1 MVARIY
7 ADGGDRSVPALVLK
21 GIVKSFPGVRALRG
35 VSFDVFPGEV
45 HALLG
50 ENGAGKSTLIKILSG
65 VHSPDEGEVRVGGN
79 IVHFIEPGQAQ
90 HAGIAT
96 IYQEFSLYP
105 ELSVAENIFS
115 GHIPRTFGGFA
126 LDWGRAEREAAK
138 LLDSLD
144 ASDIDVRMRTGM
156 LSVGNR
162 QRVEIAKALSLKAR
176 VLILDEPTAVL
187 TQHDVE
193 RLFAIVRN
201 LRSNGVAIIYIS
213 HRLDEIFALADR
225 VTVLRDGQWVAT
237 QKASEITEAELIR
250 QMVGR
255 ALEEEPIIHD
265 APPRLDG
272 KAGKPPILRV
282 SNLRRAPLLRDASL
296 TLHA

>member
-1 MVARIY
+1 MVARIH

-65 VHSPDEGEVRVGGN
+65 VHSPDEGEVRVGGKV
-79 IVHFIEPGQAQ
+79 VHFSEPGQAQ
-90 HAGIAT
+90 QAGIAT

-105 ELSVAENIFS
+105 ELTVAENIFS
-115 GHIPRTFGGFA
+115 GHIPRTLGGFA
-126 LDWGRAEREAAK
+126 LDWGRAESEAAK

-144 ASDIDVRMRTGM
+144 ASDIDVRMRTGI

-255 ALEEEPIIHD
+255 ALEEEPIVHD
-265 APPRLDG
+265 QPVLSEAERN
-272 KAGKPPILRV
+272 KPPALRAT
-282 SNLRRAPLLRDASL
+282 NLSRRPSA
-296 TLHA
+296 T